1 MLKNIIG
8 ALIFTAAVLAFVNM
22 VGDVM
27 VNPET
32 APHAVSRQ
40 KAEIIKPKSTSTV
53 PAAPQT
59 AAQTATQTTAQGEA
73 PTAPVAVAAAA
84 GDVKKG
90 FKTFKRKCMGCHTID
105 AGGMNRTGP
114 NLWGIVGKDKAQAE
128 RYRYSTA
135 LRTRG
140 GTWTEEELL
149 RFIAG
154 PRTMI
159 PDTKMTF
166 AGIKKES
173 DRLDI
178 LAFLKTLKD

>member
-1 MLKNIIG
+1 MLKNLIG
-8 ALIFTAAVLAFVNM
+8 ALIFTAAVLAFVNL
-22 VGDVM
+22 VGDMM

-40 KAEIIKPKSTSTV
+40 KAEIIKPKAK
-53 PAAPQT
+53 PAAPQVVNE
-59 AAQTATQTTAQGEA
+59 AASEDGDTEMDEAGEA
-73 PTAPVAVAAAA
+73 AAPMVAAA
-84 GDVKKG
+84 GDVNKG

-114 NLWGIVGKDKAQAE
+114 NLWGIVGKGMAQAE

-135 LRTRG
+135 LRTRSD
-140 GTWTEEELL
+140 TWTEENLL

-166 AGIKKES
+166 AGLKKES
-173 DRLDI
+173 DRINVLS
-178 LAFLKTLKD
+178 FLKTLKD

>member
-1 MLKNIIG
+1 MLKNLIG
-8 ALIFTAAVLAFVNM
+8 ALLFTAAVLAFVNF

-40 KAEIIKPKSTSTV
+40 KAEIIKPKTT
-53 PAAPQT
+53 PAASQAVIQT
-59 AAQTATQTTAQGEA
+59 ETVAEAATKAATEA
-73 PTAPVAVAAAA
+73 AAPVVAQA

-90 FKTFKRKCMGCHTID
+90 YKTFKRKCMGCHTVD
-105 AGGMNRTGP
+105 KGGMNRTGP
-114 NLWGIVGKDKAQAE
+114 NLWGIVDKGMAQAE

-140 GTWTEEELL
+140 GTWNEETLL

-154 PRTMI
+154 PRTMV

-173 DRLDI
+173 DRLNI